1 LLDWQGRPGLSR
13 CRPRLCSWTGATA
26 AASNAA
32 PACTVGQA
40 LDFLGTAVPVQSPA
54 DETIVI
60 SDTTRYVRVTGGE
73 TVRFVVGGQAFTWR
87 FQTGGTPLV
96 PFDLSR
102 IAPKGL
108 LNHRVVAYVAD
119 DPLYVG

>member
-1 LLDWQGRPGLSR
+1 MKTRRLLPL
-13 CRPRLCSWTGATA
+13 LLAATA
-26 AASNAA
+26 TASNAA
-32 PACTVGQA
+32 SACTVEQPLG
-40 LDFLGTAVPVQSPA
+40 FLGNAVPVQSPA

-60 SDTTRYVRVTGGE
+60 SDTTRYVNLTGGE

-87 FQTGGTPLV
+87 FQTGGTHLI

-119 DPLYVG
+119 DPLYLG

>member
-1 LLDWQGRPGLSR
+1 MRTRRLLPLF
-13 CRPRLCSWTGATA
+13 LAAATA

-32 PACTVGQA
+32 PACTVEQA

-54 DETIVI
+54 DEIIVI
-60 SDTTRYVRVTGGE
+60 SDTTRYVNVTGGE
-73 TVRFVVGGQAFTWR
+73 TVRFIVDGHAFTWS
-87 FQTGGTPLV
+87 FQTSGTRLV

-102 IAPKGL
+102 IAPRGL

-119 DPLYVG
+119 DPLYLG